1 MHDNA
6 ILLGLTEAAATLI
19 EQGHAEDK
27 VMDAMLTLTT
37 TWAVAH
43 EGPQVVA
50 RQFYTLA
57 LKFAAEAERD
67 RSGTSH

>member
-1 MHDNA
+1 MRA
-6 ILLGLTEAAATLI
+6 
-19 EQGHAEDK
+19 DK

-50 RQFYTLA
+50 RQLYMLA
-57 LKFAAEAERD
+57 LKFAAEAEGMKQGASYPVDKMERPT
-67 RSGTSH
+67 RQ